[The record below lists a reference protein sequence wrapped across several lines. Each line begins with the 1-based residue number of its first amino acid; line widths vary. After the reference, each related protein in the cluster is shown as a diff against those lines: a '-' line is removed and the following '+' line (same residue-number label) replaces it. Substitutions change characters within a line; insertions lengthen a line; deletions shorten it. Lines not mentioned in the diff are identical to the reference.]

1 MPRQLHW
8 SELIAG
14 MAAAAVIA
22 ALVLVVLFFARVGAL
37 HGRKVTLYVVTD
49 DATGVLSGTE
59 VWLGGVKE
67 GVVKNVSFREPSTD
81 TAERVIVTTDFLK
94 RALPSVRRD
103 SYAQIRPGGSLIGA
117 VIVYIAPGSATS
129 PPLHDGDTVH
139 ARQQGAIA
147 NLTEDLGTIAPAF
160 SDLATQV
167 KELNSKAA
175 SPAGTIGSF
184 RSHGSLQMTDVGARL
199 SRISSK
205 AATGNGTVALAKRTN
220 LMGRASRVMA
230 AADSIRALLSSNE
243 GSIGRFRRDTTLVTK
258 ASGVL
263 AQLDTLRAFMSNPV
277 STIAASHSDSAL
289 TQQLNRSHAELD
301 SLVKNIKS
309 HPARYIKF

>member
-8 SELIAG
+8 SELTAG
-14 MAAAAVIA
+14 MVAAAVIT

-37 HGRKVTLYVVTD
+37 HGKKVTLYVVTD

-67 GVVKNVSFREPSTD
+67 GVVKDVSFREPSAD
-81 TAERVIVTTDFLK
+81 TSERVIVTAEFLNK
-94 RALPSVRRD
+94 ALPGVRRD

-160 SDLATQV
+160 SDLVTQV
-167 KELNSKAA
+167 KELNAKTS

-184 RSHGSLQMTDVGARL
+184 RAHGSLQMTDVGARI
-199 SRISSK
+199 SRISAK
-205 AATGNGTVALAKRTN
+205 AATGNGTVALANSTN
-220 LMGRASRVMA
+220 LVGRASRVMA
-230 AADSIRALLSSNE
+230 AADSIRALLGSNK

-258 ASGVL
+258 ARGVL
-263 AQLDTLRAFMSNPV
+263 AELDTLRAFVSNPV
-277 STIAASHSDSAL
+277 GTIAASHSDSAL
-289 TQQLNRSHAELD
+289 TQRLNQSHAELD

-309 HPARYIKF
+309 HPTRYIKF